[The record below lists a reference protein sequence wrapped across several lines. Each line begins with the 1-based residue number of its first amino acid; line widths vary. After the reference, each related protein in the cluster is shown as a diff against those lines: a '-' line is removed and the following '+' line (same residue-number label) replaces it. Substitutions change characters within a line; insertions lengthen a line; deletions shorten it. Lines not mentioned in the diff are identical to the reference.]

1 MLTIITSTK
10 IYSNFINQVFINAK
24 HIYGIKITIKSRNIF
39 FSRPVKELVKKVNY
53 YQCVKQADKRCY
65 FYL

>member
-39 FSRPVKELVKKVNY
+39 FKIG
-53 YQCVKQADKRCY
+53 KRVG
-65 FYL
+65 